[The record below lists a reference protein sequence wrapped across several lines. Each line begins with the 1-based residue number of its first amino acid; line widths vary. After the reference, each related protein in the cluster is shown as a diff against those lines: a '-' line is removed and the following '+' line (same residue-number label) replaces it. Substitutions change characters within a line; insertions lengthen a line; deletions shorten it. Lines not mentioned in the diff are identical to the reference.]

1 MKKIFSLFLLLGLLL
16 ATACGGDSDNGPA
29 NENNGNGNTPGNKV
43 EITPDPGITLYG
55 YVGDDK
61 GLPVAGAVVTDG
73 YTCAATDSRG
83 VYQLVRNIRAQ
94 YVYISVPAGYEIP
107 ATGSFYGSY
116 PGFYAPS
123 NSLTGSISAPH
134 RADFTLRRMTQDDTR
149 FVLLGIGDP
158 QPDNEAQ
165 ITRFRTQTVSDITQL
180 LRGERR
186 PVVGVALGDII
197 GKGTSLNLD
206 LMKRQ
211 LGAIPHPV
219 FAVIGNHDK
228 SAIDHTGEAFRKVF
242 GPTHF
247 SFNRGKVHFV
257 CMDNIIFA
265 PDRSYVGGFTD
276 EQTAWLEAD
285 LSHVDKSKAIVLSCH
300 IPLRSN
306 AHYRNYDR
314 VLTMLSEFAAVHVL
328 SAHSH
333 YFQPYKITKY
343 NLLERV
349 HGGACGYFWR
359 SSCGGDGA
367 PNGYMVYEFDGTQIV
382 NSYFKGTQ
390 RDPGHQI
397 RLYRGDGVFG
407 GDKATYRYDLGA
419 DVVVANVFAAGMDGA
434 DWQVSVYEDG
444 AYSGEMSKLASS
456 YGDRWIRGYHIGVK
470 GHPLESG
477 TSPCWH
483 QYSFRLKNPSAKVE
497 VRATDGFGN
506 TYTQNVITA
515 SNDFS
520 DAIN

>member
-1 MKKIFSLFLLLGLLL
+1 MKKILSLILLLGVLL
-16 ATACGGDSDNGPA
+16 ATACSGDS
-29 NENNGNGNTPGNKV
+29 NNGSNHKDKEDDPNRTV
-43 EITPDPGITLYG
+43 EIIPDPGITLYG
-55 YVGDDK
+55 YVGDEK
-61 GLPVAGAVVTDG
+61 GNPIAGVVVTDG
-73 YTCAATDSRG
+73 TTCAVTSAKG
-83 VYQLVRNIRAQ
+83 IYQLIRDVRAQ
-94 YVYISVPAGYEIP
+94 YVYISVPSGYEIP
-107 ATGSFYGSY
+107 STGSYYGNY
-116 PGFYAPS
+116 PGFYAPAKS
-123 NSLTGSISAPH
+123 ITGSASSPH
-134 RADFTLRRMTQDDTR
+134 RVDFTLRRMTQDDTR
-149 FVLLGIGDP
+149 FILLGIGDP
-158 QPDNEAQ
+158 QPDNDEQ
-165 ITRFRTQTVSDITQL
+165 ITRFRNQTVNDITRLVQ
-180 LRGERR
+180 GEQR
-186 PVVGVALGDII
+186 PLVGVALGDII
-197 GKGTSLNLD
+197 GKGNSRNFD

-211 LGAIPHPV
+211 LGAVPFPV
-219 FAVIGNHDK
+219 YAVIGNHDK
-228 SAIDHTGEAFRKVF
+228 SAVDYTGEAFRSVL

-257 CMDNIIFA
+257 CLDNIIFA
-265 PDRSYVGGFTD
+265 GDNSYAGGFTD
-276 EQTAWLEAD
+276 EQVAWLEAD
-285 LSHVDKSKAIVLSCH
+285 LSHVDKSMAVVLSYH

-306 AHYRNYDR
+306 AHYSNYDR
-314 VLTMLSEFAAVHVL
+314 VLTMLSKFAAAHLL

-367 PNGYMVYEFDGTQIV
+367 PNGYMVYEFDGTRIV
-382 NSYFKGTQ
+382 NSYFKGTDRA
-390 RDPGHQI
+390 RDYQI

-407 GDKATYRYDLGA
+407 GDRATYRYDLGA
-419 DVVVANVFAAGMDGA
+419 EVIVANVFAAGMDGA

-483 QYSFRLKNPSAKVE
+483 QYSYRLKNPSAKVE

-515 SNDFS
+515 SNDFT
-520 DAIN
+520 DALD